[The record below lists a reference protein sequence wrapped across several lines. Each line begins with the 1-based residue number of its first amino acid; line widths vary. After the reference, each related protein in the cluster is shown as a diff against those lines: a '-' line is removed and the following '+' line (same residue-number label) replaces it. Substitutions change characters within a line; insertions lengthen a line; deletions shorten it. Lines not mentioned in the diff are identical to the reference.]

1 MKRPHIVVHQSD
13 TAQRPQKLAA
23 ARNTQRRKY
32 PTVIHASS
40 SSAHADPP
48 RACAPANIEAEDLHD
63 TAEYAADDD
72 QDGPGT
78 GEYSSTQIRQVD
90 HCLPRHSLL
99 YQIARRT
106 HKRCPYRFL
115 QVTGRSPTQGIRV
128 RPALSRTAH
137 SAAGGDSRL
146 GRPAGRRQLF
156 TPPVRPRSRSASTQL
171 SARR

>member
-23 ARNTQRRKY
+23 VRNNQRRKY
-32 PTVIHASS
+32 RPVIHASS

-48 RACAPANIEAEDLHD
+48 RACAPANIEAEDRHE
-63 TAEYAADDD
+63 TAEYPADDD
-72 QDGPGT
+72 QDRPGT
-78 GEYSSTQIRQVD
+78 GAYSSTQIR
-90 HCLPRHSLL
+90 LPRHSLL

-106 HKRCPYRFL
+106 HRMCPYQSRIGFL

-146 GRPAGRRQLF
+146 GRPAGRRQPF
-156 TPPVRPRSRSASTQL
+156 TPRVRPRSRSASTQL
-171 SARR
+171 STRR